1 MTPDSYHFMEKTH
14 KLSIKLLETLII
26 ASGYSFKSSK
36 TLKRNFDF
44 MLVITCIEGRAKMT
58 VRD

>member
-1 MTPDSYHFMEKTH
+1 MEKTYTI
-14 KLSIKLLETLII
+14 SIKLLETLII

-44 MLVITCIEGRAKMT
+44 MLAITCIEGRAKMT